1 MCILAIFGNTNKISE
16 QIIQDNLILI
26 LQELGCMPNKILIP
40 TEGNSSIYIQDWAEA
55 LHIKTQLFQSDWIK
69 NGKIAQIIRDDR
81 MAKECSHAL
90 VFLSQTS
97 NRLEKFA
104 KKICLKKTVFTL
116 NNSVLEQLE
125 VEQKVLE
132 PVRKSNKRTVQMLL
146 KFQKK
151 VEY

>member
-1 MCILAIFGNTNKISE
+1 
-16 QIIQDNLILI
+16 
-26 LQELGCMPNKILIP
+26 
-40 TEGNSSIYIQDWAEA
+40 
-55 LHIKTQLFQSDWIK
+55 
-69 NGKIAQIIRDDR
+69 